1 MTTTQL
7 IAFLNAMT
15 CGDLDSIFTRLEEA
29 RSACAELGE
38 SGLSDKLAEA
48 KVALME
54 GDLKTYRKRVQTVV
68 SGLGHVRS
76 KRGSLAGSTS
86 CRD

>member
-7 IAFLNAMT
+7 IAFLNSMT
-15 CGDLDSIFTRLEEA
+15 CGDLDSIFTKLDEA
-29 RSACAELGE
+29 RSACDELGE
-38 SGLSDKLAEA
+38 SGLSDKLSEA
-48 KVALME
+48 RTALLG

-76 KRGSLAGSTS
+76 KRKSLAGTTS
-86 CRD
+86 GRD